1 MNNKFS
7 LRIDLSTGRPPF
19 AAAAFLVLSM
29 LALLPGCR
37 QSEDAQASSR
47 ISQELEESRTK
58 TDNLRNA
65 MRFLD
70 QMTPMTRD
78 NFIEEVQLQLNTW
91 LKDADR
97 SIANYSA
104 TRSLGPLPPEGLK
117 IVEADN
123 PLSLRFG
130 YWDIDYLFEC
140 RTMKSMADW
149 IVDFEFHD
157 SIIAEFME
165 GHREEL
171 GAAEMLK
178 LEEAQKLFDWTV
190 RNIRLQE
197 FESLA
202 SRSTDSPT
210 QLPEDAI
217 PVGCEY
223 LPWET
228 TLFCEGDFVERG
240 RIFTALATQRGIDTY
255 WVALD
260 AADGKPGK
268 LWAIAAAVGEHLFL
282 FEPKHGFPI
291 VDPDNSR
298 LATLKDAITNDR
310 ILRRLNLPGQFE
322 YAYDQKSLKDI
333 KLLVDAV
340 PCVDSARMKM
350 LQASLV
356 NEERMV
362 VYRNFDSAIENAKK
376 LAPEVSAE
384 LWQVPLLAQLQ
395 AVRQREI
402 MRTLN
407 ENSRQY
413 MAKHAVWLT
422 GNPVAEGRFRH
433 MQGKFENTDAGD
445 SGALKLYIDA
455 RVDDQRI
462 AQLDYSPEIREEL
475 GVKRMPNEPMEE
487 YAMRVRQ
494 AQTIFTSAKR
504 DADFLLGQ
512 LLFDRNKLSG
522 ARDALTRVI
531 GDPKAERWHA
541 AAHYTLARVEAE
553 LGNYSRAAEELIYKP
568 STQEAGNRIRLR
580 YVRRKLDQ

>member
-1 MNNKFS
+1 MKNNLS
-7 LRIDLSTGRPPF
+7 LQSNLSLGIPPL
-19 AAAAFLVLSM
+19 ATVALPM
-29 LALLPGCR
+29 LAMLAIFTGCR
-37 QSEDAQASSR
+37 QGEEAQASSR

-65 MRFLD
+65 MRFLE

-97 SIANYSA
+97 SVANYSA
-104 TRSLGPLPPEGLK
+104 TRSLGPLPPEALK
-117 IVEADN
+117 LVQADN

-130 YWDIDYLFEC
+130 YWDVDYLFEC
-140 RTMKSMADW
+140 RTMKSMSDW

-157 SIIAEFME
+157 SIIAEFVE
-165 GHREEL
+165 GHRGEL
-171 GAAEMLK
+171 SPAEMLK

-210 QLPEDAI
+210 ELPEDAI

-240 RIFTALATQRGIDTY
+240 RIFTALATQRGIDAY
-255 WVALD
+255 WIALD
-260 AADGKPGK
+260 AGGDKPGK
-268 LWAIAAAVGEHLFL
+268 LWAIAAAVGQHLFL

-291 VDPDNSR
+291 VDPDNPR
-298 LATLKDAITNDR
+298 LATLKDAMTNER
-310 ILRRLNLPGQFE
+310 VLRRLNLPGQSE
-322 YAYDQKSLKDI
+322 YAYDQASLKDI
-333 KLLVDAV
+333 KLYVDAV
-340 PCVDSARMKM
+340 PCADSSRMKM

-362 VYRNFDSAIENAKK
+362 VFRDIDALIANAKK
-376 LAPEVSAE
+376 LAPEATAE
-384 LWQVPLLAQLQ
+384 LWRVPLLAQLQ
-395 AVRQREI
+395 AARQREI
-402 MRTLN
+402 LRTLN
-407 ENSRQY
+407 DKSRQY
-413 MAKHAVWLT
+413 MAEHSVWLT
-422 GNPVAEGRFRH
+422 GNAVAEGRFRH
-433 MQGKFENTDAGD
+433 MQGKFENTDAGED
-445 SGALKLYIDA
+445 GALKLYIDA

-462 AQLDYSPEIREEL
+462 TQMDYSPEIRDEL

-487 YAMRVRQ
+487 YAMKVRQ
-494 AQTIFTSAKR
+494 AQMFFASAKR

-512 LLFDRNKLSG
+512 LLFDRNKISG

-531 GDPKAERWHA
+531 NDPKAERWHA
-541 AAHYTLARVEAE
+541 AAHYTLARVETE
-553 LGNYSRAAEELIYKP
+553 LGNYDRAAEELIYKP

-580 YVRRKLDQ
+580 YLRRKIED